1 MLKHTQYA
9 LKAIL
14 DSLPS
19 VLDKEWGQKNGTYIR
34 NVLLYCFAQLLK
46 PILILNFF
54 SLLIRPP
61 IVLQGNSLSAVS
73 VSSTFDSTFR
83 ITLTN

>member
-1 MLKHTQYA
+1 MLKHTHYA

-14 DSLPS
+14 DGLQS
-19 VLDKEWGQKNGTYIR
+19 VLNKEWGQKNGPYFR
-34 NVLLYCFAQLLK
+34 NFLLYCFAQLLK
-46 PILILNFF
+46 LILILNFF

-61 IVLQGNSLSAVS
+61 IALQGNSLSAVS

>member
-1 MLKHTQYA
+1 MLKHAHYA

-14 DSLPS
+14 DGLPS
-19 VLDKEWGQKNGTYIR
+19 VLNKEWGQKSGTYFR
-34 NVLLYCFAQLLK
+34 NFLLYCFAQLLK
-46 PILILNFF
+46 LILISNFF